1 MKMKDLLR
9 GDEDNLSSAWFGIF
23 LSAVVQAKPI
33 DVVILITVLGY
44 FKSLL
49 L

>member
-1 MKMKDLLR
+1 MRMKDLLS

-23 LSAVVQAKPI
+23 LSTVGQAKPV
-33 DVVILITVLGY
+33 DVRVPGY